1 MYMYVPTYPSPTKSP
16 RPPLLSLSRPTASGL
31 RRSQGP
37 LLLPT
42 PRSGNDPGGVGL
54 STPRPPPPTAFPLQL
69 ISRSSDSRVRHAR
82 GGLLRR
88 SEGVS
93 TGSAESAAAHPV
105 RRSGE
110 EEETSLLAMGLIT
123 GSFKF
128 LMGMGCGVYV
138 AQNYN
143 VPNVKKLF
151 NTYVFLAKHLE
162 ETYRKPKKDD
172 DGHTP

>member
-1 MYMYVPTYPSPTKSP
+1 MFINVMC
-16 RPPLLSLSRPTASGL
+16 
-31 RRSQGP
+31 
-37 LLLPT
+37 
-42 PRSGNDPGGVGL
+42 
-54 STPRPPPPTAFPLQL
+54 LQ
-69 ISRSSDSRVRHAR
+69 VF
-82 GGLLRR
+82 
-88 SEGVS
+88 
-93 TGSAESAAAHPV
+93 
-105 RRSGE
+105 
-110 EEETSLLAMGLIT
+110 LAMGLIT

-172 DGHTP
+172 PQA

>member
-1 MYMYVPTYPSPTKSP
+1 MYMYVPTYPSPTKSY

-42 PRSGNDPGGVGL
+42 PCSGFG
-54 STPRPPPPTAFPLQL
+54 T
-69 ISRSSDSRVRHAR
+69 HAAR
-82 GGLLRR
+82 AAAAKRR
-88 SEGVS
+88 SLGPVS
-93 TGSAESAAAHPV
+93 GIGGGASC
-105 RRSGE
+105 
-110 EEETSLLAMGLIT
+110 LLAMGLIT

>member
-1 MYMYVPTYPSPTKSP
+1 MPHGKNHFVSIFIDMFINVPCRNGFICIYIT
-16 RPPLLSLSRPTASGL
+16 LLSLYSG
-31 RRSQGP
+31 
-37 LLLPT
+37 
-42 PRSGNDPGGVGL
+42 
-54 STPRPPPPTAFPLQL
+54 
-69 ISRSSDSRVRHAR
+69 
-82 GGLLRR
+82 
-88 SEGVS
+88 
-93 TGSAESAAAHPV
+93 
-105 RRSGE
+105 
-110 EEETSLLAMGLIT
+110 LLAMGLIT